1 MISSMT
7 GYAREQSESEWGNL
21 TWEVRSVNH
30 RYLETSFRLPEQFR
44 YLEIKWRQLV
54 AKELSRGK
62 VDLTLK
68 FQPGQEMAADFELN
82 QPLLEKLSGYSKQL
96 ADFFPNAQTEVSNML
111 NWPGVIQAKSADMEL
126 IAAAATD
133 TLRQSL
139 VKLESVRANEG
150 AVLLEFFEQHLALMR
165 DYVAQVATLLPEV
178 LATANQRIRDRFS
191 ELKLELDQ
199 SRLEQELTWLAQ
211 KVDVAEE
218 IKRLSLHIDEFGQT
232 LNKGGVIGRR
242 LDFLAQ
248 ELNREANT
256 LASKS
261 INASVTHLAV
271 ELKVLIEQVREQVQ
285 NIE

>member
-7 GYAREQSESEWGNL
+7 GYAREQSESEWGIL

-54 AKELSRGK
+54 NKLLSRGK
-62 VDLTLK
+62 LDLTLK
-68 FQPGQEMAADFELN
+68 FTPGQDAVADFELN
-82 QPLLEKLSGYSKQL
+82 QVLLEKLSGYSKQL
-96 ADFFPNAQTEVSNML
+96 ADFFPNTQTQVSNIL
-111 NWPGVIQAKSADMEL
+111 NWPGVIKSKEKNMEV
-126 IAAAATD
+126 IGKAATD
-133 TLRQSL
+133 ALKQAIE
-139 VKLESVRANEG
+139 KLQDVRGREG
-150 AVLLEFFEQHLALMR
+150 AGLLEFFEKNLNEMQDYTAQIKTALPGI
-165 DYVAQVATLLPEV
+165 VTA
-178 LATANQRIRDRFS
+178 ANQKIKGRFD
-191 ELKLELDQ
+191 ELQLEIDQ

-218 IKRLSLHIDEFGQT
+218 LKRLSLHIDEFGQT
-232 LNKGGVIGRR
+232 LEKGGVMGRR

-261 INASVTHLAV
+261 IDASVTHLAV
-271 ELKVLIEQVREQVQ
+271 ELKVLIEQIREQVQ